1 MCVRP
6 LACELH
12 WLNVRKK
19 VSHMCLRMNRDWLS
33 SEHTTSFHCLRP
45 AVFHMEPNHSRVLS
59 LPRIHQTERE
69 EKCLTLAAI
78 VDYHSNSRLI
88 PQKLCI
94 GSFSLDSI
102 FLDSKNLPYCY
113 LVCLHPAH
121 NGFAY
126 KVWSSCQQ

>member
-19 VSHMCLRMNRDWLS
+19 KVSHVCLRMNRDWLS

-69 EKCLTLAAI
+69 VSDTGTYSGLSLQLQA
-78 VDYHSNSRLI
+78 HSS
-88 PQKLCI
+88 KALCRI
-94 GSFSLDSI
+94 I
-102 FLDSKNLPYCY
+102 
-113 LVCLHPAH
+113 
-121 NGFAY
+121 
-126 KVWSSCQQ
+126 